1 MTIKAEEKAM
11 ENEGLDTRTIPESEK
26 YPENYAYL
34 NSLMSKGGGDSEKL
48 TERVENLENNA
59 YIQG

>member
-1 MTIKAEEKAM
+1 M

-26 YPENYAYL
+26 YPKNYEYL
-34 NSLMSKGGGDSEKL
+34 NSLMSKGGGDSGEL
-48 TERVENLENNA
+48 AERVENLENNA